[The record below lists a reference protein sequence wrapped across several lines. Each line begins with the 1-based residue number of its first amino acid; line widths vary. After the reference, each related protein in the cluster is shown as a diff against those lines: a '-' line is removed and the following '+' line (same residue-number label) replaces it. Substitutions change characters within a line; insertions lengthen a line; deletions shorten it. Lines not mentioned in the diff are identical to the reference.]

1 MKLRV
6 FLADDHAMFSDALRM
21 TLEMEP
27 DIEVVAQV
35 QDGADVVAAALLAK
49 PDVVCMDI
57 NLPGLSG
64 VEATQALL
72 ARMPHVKVIG
82 LSAHSDSHKVAQ
94 MATAGALG
102 YVAKAQ
108 AGEEVAQA
116 IRSVYANRPYFSPQA
131 GYTKQE
137 K

>member
-1 MKLRV
+1 MKLRI
-6 FLADDHAMFSDALRM
+6 FLADDHALFSDALRM
-21 TLEMEP
+21 TLNLEP
-27 DIEVVAQV
+27 DMEVVAQV
-35 QDGADVVAAALLAK
+35 QDGADVVAAALLVK

-82 LSAHSDSHKVAQ
+82 LSAHSDAHKVAE

-102 YVAKAQ
+102 YVAKAH

-116 IRSVYANRPYFSPQA
+116 IRSVHANRPYFSPPMILP
-131 GYTKQE
+131 TLE